1 MIGWTKLT
9 RERGGLEVA
18 VECQLV
24 HVPFGTVLGA
34 DKKPLKTRSGENF
47 TLKDLLDEACERGTA
62 EVVRRAADPNAP
74 THGLSP
80 DELAKIGAAVGI
92 AAVKYAD
99 LSGDVTKDYVF
110 DLDRM
115 VAFEGDTGPYLQYAH
130 ARIASILAKSG
141 ESAAAIAAAPLVLA
155 DPAEKAL
162 ALHLVRYAQ
171 MVLDVGRTLET
182 NRVGAYLAQLATLFN
197 GFYQACP
204 VLKADDAA
212 ARMSRL
218 RLCAITRAVLAD
230 GLSLYGIVAPER
242 M

>member
-1 MIGWTKLT
+1 
-9 RERGGLEVA
+9 
-18 VECQLV
+18 
-24 HVPFGTVLGA
+24 
-34 DKKPLKTRSGENF
+34 
-47 TLKDLLDEACERGTA
+47 
-62 EVVRRAADPNAP
+62 
-74 THGLSP
+74 
-80 DELAKIGAAVGI
+80 
-92 AAVKYAD
+92 
-99 LSGDVTKDYVF
+99 
-110 DLDRM
+110 M
-115 VAFEGDTGPYLQYAH
+115 VACEGDTGPYLQYAH

-204 VLKADDAA
+204 VLKADDAP

>member
-1 MIGWTKLT
+1 
-9 RERGGLEVA
+9 
-18 VECQLV
+18 
-24 HVPFGTVLGA
+24 
-34 DKKPLKTRSGENF
+34 
-47 TLKDLLDEACERGTA
+47 
-62 EVVRRAADPNAP
+62 
-74 THGLSP
+74 
-80 DELAKIGAAVGI
+80 
-92 AAVKYAD
+92 
-99 LSGDVTKDYVF
+99 
-110 DLDRM
+110 
-115 VAFEGDTGPYLQYAH
+115 
-130 ARIASILAKSG
+130 
-141 ESAAAIAAAPLVLA
+141 VLA

>member
-1 MIGWTKLT
+1 VFDAARLIGWDRTKDGAT
-9 RERGGLEVA
+9 ST
-18 VECQLV
+18 LV
-24 HVPFGTVLGA
+24 HLGFGAVLGA

-62 EVVRRAADPNAP
+62 EVARRAADPNAP
-74 THGLSP
+74 THGLP
-80 DELAKIGAAVGI
+80 VADLAAIGAAVGI

-141 ESAAAIAAAPLVLA
+141 EDPAAVARAPLSLA
-155 DPAEKAL
+155 EPAEKAL
-162 ALHLVRYAQ
+162 ALHVLRYPA

-182 NRVGAYLAQLATLFN
+182 NRVGLYLRTLAELFN
-197 GFYQACP
+197 AFYQSCP

-212 ARMSRL
+212 TRLSRL
-218 RLCAITRAVLAD
+218 RLCAISRTVLAD
-230 GLSLYGIVAPER
+230 GLSLYGIVAPDR